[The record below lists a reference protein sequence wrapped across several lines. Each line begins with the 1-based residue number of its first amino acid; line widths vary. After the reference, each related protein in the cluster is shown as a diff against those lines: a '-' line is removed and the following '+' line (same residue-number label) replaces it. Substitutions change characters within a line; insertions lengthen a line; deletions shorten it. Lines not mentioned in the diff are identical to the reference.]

1 MQPIKVFHSH
11 DMNKGNVSVGHLALV
26 SLVVVTGQKNLENPI
41 WKFEFSLQKKENA
54 SFNVVSK

>member
-41 WKFEFSLQKKENA
+41 
-54 SFNVVSK
+54 